1 MREYGGRKNEELEL
15 EMKEESDKIEL
26 VLDGVLEWEFLC

>member
-15 EMKEESDKIEL
+15 EMKEETDKIEI
-26 VLDGVLEWEFLC
+26 VLDGVLEGEFLC